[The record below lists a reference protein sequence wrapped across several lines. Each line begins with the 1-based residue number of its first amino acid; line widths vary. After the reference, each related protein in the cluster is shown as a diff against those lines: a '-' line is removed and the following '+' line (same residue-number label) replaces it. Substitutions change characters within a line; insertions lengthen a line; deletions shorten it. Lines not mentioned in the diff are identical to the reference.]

1 MLAQGKLSSSN
12 IILQLVSINRK
23 STILLATRSQQVDE
37 LWLKGLQQNV
47 HQAVVMEGREYSS
60 VFHKRQQVAPRG
72 CRVSLLGD
80 IQRMSGHGPRQSVR
94 GDPA

>member
-37 LWLKGLQQNV
+37 LWLQGLQHNV
-47 HQAVVMEGREYSS
+47 HQAAIMEGREYSN
-60 VFHKRQQVAPRG
+60 VFHKRQQSALRG

-80 IQRMSGHGPRQSVR
+80 IQRMSGHGPRQSVW